1 MKITMSTRKPD
12 SKMTVEVSRTGVF
25 TTSIPMTLMSYLDIK
40 IMEGNLRRVAQAE
53 ESAQEEA
60 SRVAQA
66 EREEREERAQ
76 AEASRFAHARLLG
89 QLERELQAI
98 RARQN
103 PVEYARICSILL
115 DAENAWVDATS
126 CAEAEFTNYDEAMA
140 ADDLVDITNSAYRVA
155 YSAWMNF

>member
-1 MKITMSTRKPD
+1 MSTRKPD
-12 SKMTVEVSRTGVF
+12 QYSKMTVEVSRMGVF

-66 EREEREERAQ
+66 EREERARE
-76 AEASRFAHARLLG
+76 EASRFAHVRLVH
-89 QLERELQAI
+89 QLEQEKRER
-98 RARQN
+98 RADRERQN
-103 PVEYARICSILL
+103 PVEYARICSIVL
-115 DAENAWVDATS
+115 DTENAWLDAKS
-126 CAEAEFTNYDEAMA
+126 CSDAEFTNYDEAMA
-140 ADDLVDITNSAYRVA
+140 ADDLVDITDSAYRVA